1 MFLENPV
8 SCRQECEVQCYR
20 ELIVQYVG
28 NYALFL
34 LRIWSSQH
42 VKNLDLN
49 LLYSHIP
56 HYSILCFLTTSQ
68 HRVCA
73 VKWIENID
81 SIFGSEDKYS
91 QNRSK
96 SRHAKH
102 FVIPHWTI
110 NLKMMPWEVIRW
122 PSVWFDHSLY
132 LRVFVTILLPGKA
145 DFSLFRCS
153 LHGFSFLFFL
163 WDNFSCLS
171 GGNSFF
177 LLP

>member
-1 MFLENPV
+1 MFLENQV

-81 SIFGSEDKYS
+81 AIFGSEDKYS

-96 SRHAKH
+96 CRHAKH
-102 FVIPHWTI
+102 YVIPHWTI

-122 PSVWFDHSLY
+122 TKWLIWPFSIFESVCDYTVARKGWLFP
-132 LRVFVTILLPGKA
+132 V
-145 DFSLFRCS
+145 SLFSPWILFPFLS
-153 LHGFSFLFFL
+153 LR
-163 WDNFSCLS
+163 
-171 GGNSFF
+171 
-177 LLP
+177 